1 LSKYFKILSFLPSA
15 TEILF
20 ELGLEGLLRGVTHE
34 CNYPEKALRIPRI
47 IRPTLNFDEM
57 NSSQIDNKVREM
69 SSKNQPL
76 FDIDV
81 DKIIEIKPDLII
93 SQNMCSVCAPF
104 DKEIQATFNILG
116 YRPHNLVLNP
126 TNLVEIFESI
136 LIMGKVLDREDQAL
150 KTINQLKSRINTIK
164 SIIVESDIQ
173 HRVGNQPRV
182 MCLDWLEPFYLAGH
196 WIPDMLDMVGA
207 KSLNGKSGLDSRP
220 INTQKISALNPDK
233 VVLMP
238 CGFDILRSHKECER
252 IKDSYW
258 HSLRANKKKEIYIVN
273 ANAYFSKPSPRIV
286 TGVEILGKIVYP
298 EAFEHMRVPKS
309 SLVRI

>member
-1 LSKYFKILSFLPSA
+1 MPKYSKILSFLPSA

-34 CNYPEKALRIPRI
+34 CTYPEKALYIPRI
-47 IRPTLNFDEM
+47 IRPTLDFDEM

-81 DKIIEIKPDLII
+81 DKIMEIKPDLII

-104 DKEIQATFNILG
+104 DKEIQTTFNILG
-116 YRPHNLVLNP
+116 YKPHNLVLNP

-136 LIMGKVLDREDQAL
+136 LIMGKALDREDQAL

-164 SIIVESDIQ
+164 SIIVESNSQ
-173 HRVGNQPRV
+173 HRVDNQPRV

-196 WIPDMLDMVGA
+196 WIPDMLDIVGA
-207 KSLNGKSGLDSRP
+207 KSLNGQSGLDSRP

-233 VVLMP
+233 LVLMP
-238 CGFDILRSHKECER
+238 CGFDILRSHKECEQ

-273 ANAYFSKPSPRIV
+273 ANAYFSKPSPRVV

-298 EAFEHMRVPKS
+298 EAFEHIRVPKS

>member
-1 LSKYFKILSFLPSA
+1 MSFLPSA

-20 ELGLEGLLRGVTHE
+20 ELGLECLLRGVTHE
-34 CNYPEKALRIPRI
+34 CTYPEKALHIPQI
-47 IRPTLNFDEM
+47 IRPTLDFDEM

-76 FDIDV
+76 FNIDV
-81 DKIIEIKPDLII
+81 DKILEIKPDLII

-116 YRPHNLVLNP
+116 YKPHNLVLNP
-126 TNLVEIFESI
+126 TNLDEIFESI
-136 LIMGKVLDREDQAL
+136 LIVGRVLGREDQAL
-150 KTINQLKSRINTIK
+150 KITNRLKARINTIK
-164 SIIVESDIQ
+164 SIIVERGSQ
-173 HRVGNQPRV
+173 HPVNNQPRV

-196 WIPDMLDMVGA
+196 WIPDMLDVVAA
-207 KSLNGKSGLDSRP
+207 KGLNGQSGLDSRP
-220 INTQKISALNPDK
+220 INTQQILELNPDK

-238 CGFDILRSHKECER
+238 CGFDILRSYKEYEQ
-252 IKDSYW
+252 IKDSHW
-258 HSLRANKKKEIYIVN
+258 HSLRAYEKKEIYIVN
-273 ANAYFSKPSPRIV
+273 ANAYFSKPSPRVV

-298 EAFEHMRVPKS
+298 EAFEHIRVPNS

>member
-1 LSKYFKILSFLPSA
+1 LPKYSKILSFLPSA

-34 CNYPEKALRIPRI
+34 CTYPEKAKHIPKI
-47 IRPTLNFDEM
+47 IRPTLDFDEM
-57 NSSQIDNKVREM
+57 NSSQIDFKVREM

-81 DKIIEIKPDLII
+81 DKIMEIKPDLII

-126 TNLVEIFESI
+126 TNLAEIFESI
-136 LIMGKVLDREDQAL
+136 LIVGKVLDREDQAL

-164 SIIVESDIQ
+164 SIIVESDSQ
-173 HRVGNQPRV
+173 HRVDNQPRV

-196 WIPDMLDMVGA
+196 WIPDMLDIVGA
-207 KSLNGKSGLDSRP
+207 KGLNGQSGLDSRP

-233 VVLMP
+233 LVLMP
-238 CGFDILRSHKECER
+238 CGFDILRSHKECEQ

-273 ANAYFSKPSPRIV
+273 ANAYFSKPSPRVV

-298 EAFEHMRVPKS
+298 EAFEHIKVPNS

>member
-1 LSKYFKILSFLPSA
+1 MTNYSKILSFLPSA

-20 ELGLEGLLRGVTHE
+20 ELGLEGLLGGVTHE
-34 CNYPEKALRIPRI
+34 CTYPEKALQIPKI
-47 IRPTLNFDEM
+47 IRPTLDYDEM

-76 FDIDV
+76 FNIDV
-81 DKIIEIKPDLII
+81 DKILEIKPDLII

-116 YRPHNLVLNP
+116 YKPHNLVLNP

-136 LIMGKVLDREDQAL
+136 LIVGKVLDREDQAL
-150 KTINQLKSRINTIK
+150 KITNRLKDRINTIK
-164 SIIVESDIQ
+164 SIIVEP
-173 HRVGNQPRV
+173 GNQHLVNNQLRV

-196 WIPDMLDMVGA
+196 WIPDMLDLVGA
-207 KSLNGKSGLDSRP
+207 NSLNGQSGLDSRP
-220 INTQKISALNPDK
+220 INSQKISELNPDK

-238 CGFDILRSHKECER
+238 CGFDIFRSHKECEQ

-273 ANAYFSKPSPRIV
+273 ANAYFSKPSPRVV

-298 EAFEHMRVPKS
+298 EAFEHIKVPNS
-309 SLVRI
+309 SLERI

>member
-1 LSKYFKILSFLPSA
+1 MPKYSKILSFLPSA

-34 CNYPEKALRIPRI
+34 CTYPEKALHIPKI
-47 IRPTLNFDEM
+47 IRPTLDFDEM
-57 NSSQIDNKVREM
+57 NSSQIDNKIREM

-76 FDIDV
+76 FNIDV
-81 DKIIEIKPDLII
+81 DKILEIKPDLII

-116 YRPHNLVLNP
+116 YKPHNLVLNP

-136 LIMGKVLDREDQAL
+136 LIVGKVLGREDQAL
-150 KTINQLKSRINTIK
+150 KITNRLKSRINTIK
-164 SIIVESDIQ
+164 SIIVEQGSQ
-173 HRVGNQPRV
+173 HPVNNQPRV

-196 WIPDMLDMVGA
+196 WIPDMLDIVAA
-207 KSLNGKSGLDSRP
+207 KGLNGQSGLDSRP
-220 INTQKISALNPDK
+220 INTQKISELNPDK

-238 CGFDILRSHKECER
+238 CGFDILRSYKEYEQ
-252 IKDSYW
+252 IKDSHW
-258 HSLRANKKKEIYIVN
+258 HSLSAYKKKEIYIVN
-273 ANAYFSKPSPRIV
+273 ANAYFSKPSPRVV

-298 EAFEHMRVPKS
+298 EAFEHIRVPTS
-309 SLVRI
+309 NLVRI